1 MSNNVVFDQYYMDE
15 LKKVGTELAK
25 VTKNSD
31 GFTAYRYIWRKN
43 VANSIGETDED
54 LQKQED
60 NEAPAA
66 EEQEEDIFQRK
77 IDPTLDYLY
86 GKEKKSHL
94 KIMVVSAKSQ
104 ALLGH
109 LARTGE
115 IFGLQ

>member
-54 LQKQED
+54 L
-60 NEAPAA
+60 
-66 EEQEEDIFQRK
+66 
-77 IDPTLDYLY
+77 
-86 GKEKKSHL
+86 
-94 KIMVVSAKSQ
+94 
-104 ALLGH
+104 
-109 LARTGE
+109 
-115 IFGLQ
+115 